1 MIDKILKDKPT
12 KLFLAIT
19 AFFCCNA
26 LIAETI
32 GTKLFSLEKLFGYT
46 PTPFSLFGESVTV
59 TLTCGVL
66 LWPLEFVVTDIVN
79 EFFGPKAVRRIS
91 FIAVGLISY
100 AFLIFYAAIHIPAA
114 DFWISSGTKDGI

>member
-1 MIDKILKDKPT
+1 MIHDILKDKPT
-12 KLFLAIT
+12 KLFLIIT

-59 TLTCGVL
+59 TLTCGMPPFSACELKIQAGTL
-66 LWPLEFVVTDIVN
+66 LSP
-79 EFFGPKAVRRIS
+79 
-91 FIAVGLISY
+91 
-100 AFLIFYAAIHIPAA
+100 
-114 DFWISSGTKDGI
+114 GIKHAPR